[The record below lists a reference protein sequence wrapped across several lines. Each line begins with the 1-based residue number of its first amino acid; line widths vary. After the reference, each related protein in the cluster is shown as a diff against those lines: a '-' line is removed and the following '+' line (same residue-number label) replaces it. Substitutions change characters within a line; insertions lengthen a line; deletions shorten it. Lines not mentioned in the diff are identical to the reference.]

1 MSIILETLNIL
12 AANII
17 SRFTV
22 AVNSCTTTRR
32 EGYLTLVYITK
43 HSGVLWPALQQSIP
57 FQQHI
62 RACYGKI
69 LGVMVVESNC
79 KVPICLT
86 LVWHVQWLC
95 LQHALCLTSCLCKY
109 SLCQAIKLW
118 PKPSH
123 LAEVFMWSFYMRG
136 HCICGLLHVPL
147 VKLLL
152 VTRAA
157 TIYCMWCIVCRYVMT
172 K

>member
-1 MSIILETLNIL
+1 MMMKFELNLPSTKSLKLKMSIILETLNIL

-62 RACYGKI
+62 RACHGKI

-79 KVPICLT
+79 KIPICLT
-86 LVWHVQWLC
+86 LV
-95 LQHALCLTSCLCKY
+95 
-109 SLCQAIKLW
+109 
-118 PKPSH
+118 
-123 LAEVFMWSFYMRG
+123 
-136 HCICGLLHVPL
+136 
-147 VKLLL
+147 
-152 VTRAA
+152 
-157 TIYCMWCIVCRYVMT
+157 
-172 K
+172 